1 MCVYGVVECHR
12 STIPSEVLNQES
24 NNFCCNAKPC
34 VCVQGGD
41 AHLLWEMS
49 VDFIK
54 GVLDLQKVKPT
65 PLVMKI

>member
-1 MCVYGVVECHR
+1 MGLWNVTEVPFLVKFSIRNLITFVVTQNRVCARRGVMR
-12 STIPSEVLNQES
+12 IY
-24 NNFCCNAKPC
+24 
-34 VCVQGGD
+34 
-41 AHLLWEMS
+41 LWEMS